1 MDCDDTNLPAF
12 DCNIGDMEP
21 NASVTI
27 TVYGWIDTSLDP
39 LELPWVSIENQAC
52 ANTDPTQLDP
62 NQSNNCDTA
71 RTKLGTG
78 ATRTIGWWSTH
89 PDGLN
94 ACLIASGDMIDL
106 GFLTIQAEGADDD
119 IDATVSTDPFAKGKY
134 KSSLMTALPV
144 GDDDGAVSTAIEMA
158 KGMMNASVSH
168 WGDRTQR
175 SHIGQARVK
184 AAKQLTG
191 AWCNETLFGSVF
203 GNFLGG
209 WGDIR
214 LIMAGEAYLLDGT
227 LETCFGACPKTK
239 LQAVIQTI
247 NQIGSAADLFNN
259 SGDDLDIPFPSGAA
273 NPHAPED
280 DPTDPFD

>member
-1 MDCDDTNLPAF
+1 MLFLTMRTEAF
-12 DCNIGDMEP
+12 DNE
-21 NASVTI
+21 
-27 TVYGWIDTSLDP
+27 
-39 LELPWVSIENQAC
+39 
-52 ANTDPTQLDP
+52 
-62 NQSNNCDTA
+62 
-71 RTKLGTG
+71 
-78 ATRTIGWWSTH
+78 
-89 PDGLN
+89 
-94 ACLIASGDMIDL
+94 
-106 GFLTIQAEGADDD
+106 
-119 IDATVSTDPFAKGKY
+119 IDATVRTDPSAKGKY
-134 KSSLMTALPV
+134 KSSLMTAITV
-144 GDDDGAVSTAIEMA
+144 GDADSAVSTAIEMA

-227 LETCFGACPKTK
+227 LEDCGGECPKTK
-239 LQAVIQTI
+239 LQAVIQSI

-259 SGDDLDIPFPSGAA
+259 SGDDLDIPESYGPA